1 MITLTT
7 SLLYLISKF
16 ALWKI
21 TNFIFC
27 ICVLLESYFPFH
39 NVANPIRLKWDF
51 IQFNFGKNKIFLQN
65 LVSVIDS

>member
-27 ICVLLESYFPFH
+27 IWVLLESYFPFH
-39 NVANPIRLKWDF
+39 NVANPIRLSR
-51 IQFNFGKNKIFLQN
+51 ILSNLILEKIKSFYKIL
-65 LVSVIDS
+65 

>member
-27 ICVLLESYFPFH
+27 IWVLLESYFPFH
-39 NVANPIRLKWDF
+39 NVANPIRLSR
-51 IQFNFGKNKIFLQN
+51 ILSSLILEKIKSFYKIL
-65 LVSVIDS
+65 

>member
-27 ICVLLESYFPFH
+27 IWVLLESYFPFH
-39 NVANPIRLKWDF
+39 NVANPIRLSG
-51 IQFNFGKNKIFLQN
+51 ILSNLILEKIKSFYKIL
-65 LVSVIDS
+65 